1 MTAHQP
7 QQRPPGFT
15 YREKKTRREDVHREL
30 HADGLALSQL
40 AEQFGTPLYVYSETT
55 IKERYRQFDQAFAG
69 CEHTICYS
77 VKANSN
83 LSILRVLAGMGAGF
97 DIVSGG
103 ELQRVLEVTGNGPAP
118 AKRRLE
124 RGTQVKTLDSS
135 RRSSL
140 RTTERGTRSE
150 KDAPGKA
157 IVFSGVGKLAE
168 EIDQAL
174 AAGILLFN
182 VESTSELKLLAARAA
197 HHRKTARF
205 AIRVNPHVAAETH
218 PYISTGLHEHKFGVP
233 WRDAPELY
241 RHGVKESFLEP
252 AGVSVHIGSQI
263 TEFGPFREA
272 MQRIVSLVESL
283 RGSGL
288 DIRYV
293 DAGGGLGI
301 FYDRRSTF
309 DFAKHAERYAKAV
322 MQPLKSLGVHLLLEP
337 GRAIIA
343 PAGVLITRVVYRKR
357 NEGKRF
363 IVVDAAM
370 NDLIRPSLYSAYHEI
385 VPVIA
390 SPGHTTLETSDIV
403 GPVCES
409 GDFFARDREMPHVEE
424 GDLLAILDAGAY
436 GMSLASNYNT
446 RPRAAEVLVS
456 GKRVRLIRR
465 RESVDDLLAA
475 ERI

>member
-1 MTAHQP
+1 MSAHP
-7 QQRPPGFT
+7 LQQRPPGFT
-15 YREKKTRREDVHREL
+15 YPDKEARKEGSQREL
-30 HADGLALSQL
+30 HADGVPLARL
-40 AEQFGTPLYVYSETT
+40 AERFGTPLYVYSETT
-55 IKERYRQFDQAFAG
+55 IKERYRQFNEAFKS
-69 CEHTICYS
+69 CEHTVCYS

-83 LSILRVLAGMGAGF
+83 LSILRVLARLGAGF

-103 ELQRVLEVTGNGPAP
+103 ELQRVVEVTGKSPAL

-124 RGTQVKTLDSS
+124 RGTQE
-135 RRSSL
+135 
-140 RTTERGTRSE
+140 ERGTQAR
-150 KDAPGKA
+150 K

-182 VESTSELKLLAARAA
+182 VESASELKLLAARAA
-197 HHRKTARF
+197 HHRKKARF
-205 AIRVNPHVAAETH
+205 AIRANPHVAAETH

-241 RHGVKESFLEP
+241 RRGAKESFLEP

-263 TEFGPFREA
+263 TEVGPFREA
-272 MQRIVSLVESL
+272 MERIAALVESL

-301 FYDRRSTF
+301 AYDRRATA
-309 DFAKHAERYAKAV
+309 DFSSQAQHYAKAV
-322 MQPLKSLGVHLLLEP
+322 VQPLKALGVHLLLEP

-343 PAGVLITRVVYRKR
+343 PAGVLVTRVVYRKR
-357 NEGKRF
+357 NDGKRF

-385 VPVIA
+385 APVVA
-390 SPGHTTLETSDIV
+390 KAGQATLEMADIV

-409 GDFFARDREMPHVEE
+409 GDFFARDREMAHVEE
-424 GDLLAILDAGAY
+424 GDLLAIFDAGAY

-465 RESVDDLLAA
+465 RESVDDLLAP
-475 ERI
+475 ERM